1 MTGKYLGLLA
11 VAAVFVAAG
20 TPAAAADKGTFQ
32 LDWLPGGDKAPIY
45 ICVSKGFCAKEGLD
59 VTIAPGRGSSDA
71 ITKMAAGVSDIGTA
85 GLSSLMAAAARE
97 SVPVTAVM
105 SYMTKGP
112 HAFLTTK
119 DTGIKVFA
127 DIKAK
132 SVATAPFSS
141 SNVFL
146 PLVLVANGVPVES
159 VKLTKTE
166 PGAMGP
172 MLMTGRVQAII
183 AWQTNVTRYGAQAKA
198 AGKELVVLPWSD
210 VGLTMYAASLMASDK
225 FLKERPAVAKRF
237 VKAYRA
243 SALFMRDNPKM
254 AAEAVAA
261 VVPEVKAST
270 AIGSVTDTIP
280 LLFNEVTEKDGQGV
294 FEPRRLATTWK
305 WVAKAQKLK
314 ENSLDPEKIV
324 NRSFLN

>member
-1 MTGKYLGLLA
+1 MTGKFLGALA
-11 VAAVFVAAG
+11 MAALIAG
-20 TPAAAADKGTFQ
+20 STASANAADKVTFQ

-85 GLSSLMAAAARE
+85 GLSALMAAAARE
-97 SVPVTAVM
+97 QVPVTAVM

-112 HAFLTTK
+112 HAFMTTK
-119 DTGIKVFA
+119 DSGIKAFA

-146 PLVLVANGVPVES
+146 PLVLAANGVPASS

-183 AWQTNVTRYGAQAKA
+183 AWQTNATRYAAQAKA
-198 AGKELVVLPWSD
+198 AGKDLVVLPWSD

-225 FLKERPAVAKRF
+225 FLKERPAVARRF

-243 SALFMRDNPKM
+243 SALFMRDNPKL
-254 AAEAVAA
+254 AAEAVSS

-270 AIGSVTDTIP
+270 AIGSVMDTLP
-280 LLFNEVTEKDGQGV
+280 LLFNDVTEKDGQGV
-294 FEPRRLATTWK
+294 FEPKRLATTWA

-314 ENSLDPEKIV
+314 QGALDPEKIV
-324 NRSFLN
+324 DRSFLN

>member
-1 MTGKYLGLLA
+1 MTGKFVGLLA
-11 VAAVFVAAG
+11 AAAVVAG
-20 TPAAAADKGTFQ
+20 TGSAAVAADKVTFQ

-71 ITKMAAGVSDIGTA
+71 ITKMAAGASDIGTA
-85 GLSSLMAAAARE
+85 GLSALMAAKARE
-97 SVPVTAVM
+97 NVPVTAVM

-119 DTGIKVFA
+119 DTGIKAFA

-146 PLVLVANGVPVES
+146 PLVLSANGVPADS

-183 AWQTNVTRYGAQAKA
+183 AWQTNTTRYAGQAKA

-237 VKAYRA
+237 VKAYRM
-243 SALFMRDNPKM
+243 SALFMRDNPRL
-254 AAEAVAA
+254 AAEAVAT
-261 VVPEVKAST
+261 VVPEVKAET

-280 LLFNEVTEKDGQGV
+280 LLFNEVTKKDGQGV
-294 FEPRRLATTWK
+294 FEKARLATTWK

-314 ENSLDPEKIV
+314 ETSLDPETV
-324 NRSFLN
+324 VDRSFLN